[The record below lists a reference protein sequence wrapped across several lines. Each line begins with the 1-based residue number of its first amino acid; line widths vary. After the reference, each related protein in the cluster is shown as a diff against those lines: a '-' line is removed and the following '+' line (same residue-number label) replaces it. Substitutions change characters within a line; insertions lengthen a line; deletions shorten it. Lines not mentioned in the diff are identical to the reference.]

1 MIKLNSKAFVSFW
14 VILSCLPAVGL
25 AQEKSYYGKIDPKIR
40 LQILANARTMKTYDT
55 SAEIKKEDDKNN
67 LNNKIDMVKYL
78 SEECDF
84 AYTRDANG
92 LPVRPLV
99 SCVYKPKDKAE
110 GFNGMTAKF
119 DCVFTSINKDGQTK
133 EKTLKVK
140 YEPKKYAGGG
150 HKEIPQAVMGTSL
163 ARLLGFH
170 TSTYCPVDLT
180 CKDCPS
186 DNPWAQEKSSA
197 PAMAGNVVEFKNVV
211 VEAKMKGYK
220 VEDSKNQSAEKP
232 QGFTY
237 RELNRYFPKGIDK
250 SLLATMQAEREALTI
265 WINFVVSGDADHH
278 NNKLFCTKSTK
289 PATPEEIP
297 KCLESV
303 AVINDYGNSLGYSN
317 ADTRLQL
324 SKFAKQVLRSDGDG
338 YSAYG
343 ASGNAGAS
351 YHSISEAGRS
361 LFVQQADAITDAQLL
376 DVFNLA
382 QVEKV
387 SDGNANAWLK
397 AFRQKVQKMK

>member
-1 MIKLNSKAFVSFW
+1 MIKLSSKPFVSFW
-14 VILSCLPAVGL
+14 IILACLPASGL
-25 AQEKSYYGKIDPKIR
+25 AQEKSYYGKIDPKVR
-40 LQILANARTMKTYDT
+40 LQILANARTMKTFDPA
-55 SAEIKKEDDKNN
+55 SEVKKEDDKNN
-67 LNNKIDMVKYL
+67 LTHKIDVVKYL
-78 SEECDF
+78 NEKCDF
-84 AYTRDANG
+84 PYTRDANG

-110 GFNGMTAKF
+110 AFNGMTSKF
-119 DCVFTSINKDGQTK
+119 DCVFTSINKEGQTK

-150 HKEIPQAVMGTSL
+150 HKEIPQAIMGTSL
-163 ARLLGFH
+163 ARLLGFN
-170 TSTYCPVDLT
+170 TGAYCPVDLT

-186 DNPWAQEKSSA
+186 DHPWAQEKSSA
-197 PAMAGNVVEFKNVV
+197 PALAGNVVEFKNVV
-211 VEAKMKGYK
+211 VESKMKGYK
-220 VEDSKNQSAEKP
+220 VEDNRNQNAERP
-232 QGFTY
+232 QGFTFKD
-237 RELNRYFPKGIDK
+237 LNRYFLKNLDK
-250 SLLATMQAEREALTI
+250 ALQAQLSAEREALTI

-278 NNKLFCTKSTK
+278 NNKLFCTNSTK

-324 SKFAKQVLRSDGDG
+324 SKFSKNVLRSDGDA

-351 YHSISEAGRS
+351 NHPISDAGRL
-361 LFVQQADAITDAQLL
+361 LFIQQAEAITDDQLM

-387 SDGNANAWLK
+387 SDGNAQAWLK